1 MNLSRNIIKD
11 YGLLITLIII
21 NILFFLF
28 LLYKIFFLPEEFFN
42 NKKNIFILKIIL
54 TLVGPVI
61 LFKLFKKI
69 GDKRKDKTFNAETE
83 KYNYIEDVKSFKVYS
98 FFLSMFYKKINSQ
111 VFSDYLI
118 FKIYMTKK
126 FNIIHEQ
133 EIKEDKEIDYKLTI
147 KNESSCKES
156 YSCNLLIGDTYII
169 NNILNPKI
177 MTIAISRD
185 LEEKTMERINSYK
198 IKKLFQKVKILVIEN
213 KIKEINFYSTM
224 STYNRENFY
233 YNFLNDRDIKK
244 ANITLIIYNIN
255 EHGTKIKKMNPLLVK

>member
-1 MNLSRNIIKD
+1 MNLLRKIIKD
-11 YGLLITLIII
+11 YGLLLTITISS
-21 NILFFLF
+21 ILLFIFLAYKT
-28 LLYKIFFLPEEFFN
+28 LLLPEEFFN
-42 NKKNIFILKIIL
+42 SKKNTFILKMIV
-54 TLVGPVI
+54 TLGVLSTI
-61 LFKLFKKI
+61 SNLFKKI
-69 GDKRKDKTFNAETE
+69 GYKRKCITFNAETE
-83 KYNYIEDVKSFKVYS
+83 KYNYIEDVKCFKVYS
-98 FFLSMFYKKINSQ
+98 FFLNMFYKNINSQ

-133 EIKEDKEIDYKLTI
+133 KIKEDKKINYKLTI
-147 KNESSCKES
+147 KNESRYKKS
-156 YSCNLLIGDTYII
+156 YSCNLIIEDTYII
-169 NNILNPKI
+169 KNILNSEK
-177 MTIAISRD
+177 MTIKISRD

-244 ANITLIIYNIN
+244 ANITFTIYNIN
-255 EHGTKIKKMNPLLVK
+255 EHGTKVKKMKPLLIK